1 MIEEKQDSLCLMLI
15 HLYKI
20 CTQQMMEIQ
29 RYSILKMQQLHFHHL
44 HMNRNNT
51 ICGDDMTKDEWYN
64 QLFERLDNSKF
75 RSSFHLKQKDI
86 DYINEKGLDTIRQHA
101 KDFIAKREAPAYIV
115 NDGKQTPM
123 RGHPVFIAQHA
134 TATCCRECIRKWHKM
149 QPGKELSQV
158 QQEYLVDVIMTW
170 IQKEMERN

>member
-1 MIEEKQDSLCLMLI
+1 
-15 HLYKI
+15 
-20 CTQQMMEIQ
+20 MEWGEV
-29 RYSILKMQQLHFHHL
+29 L
-44 HMNRNNT
+44 
-51 ICGDDMTKDEWYN
+51 MTKDEWYR

-101 KDFIAKREAPAYIV
+101 KDFIAKREAPAYIA

-158 QQEYLVDVIMTW
+158 QQDYLVDVIMTW
-170 IQKEMERN
+170 IQREMERQEHII